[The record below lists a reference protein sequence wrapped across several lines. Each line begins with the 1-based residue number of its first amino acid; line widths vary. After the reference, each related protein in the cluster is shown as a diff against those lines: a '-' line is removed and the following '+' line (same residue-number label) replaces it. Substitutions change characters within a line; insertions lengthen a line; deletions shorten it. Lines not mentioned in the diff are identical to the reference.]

1 MKMNKKAKILMV
13 SASAVLLLVLLGR
26 SCPTSR
32 NETVLV
38 PGEGRERQ
46 PPSGESPPSHA
57 ISKKEGLMASFLD
70 AFNTPIELHGKVVDQ
85 HGDPV
90 PGASVRLT
98 PVDAPHRDSSGS
110 AVTLIS
116 DAEGK
121 FSIKGLH
128 GFSMGVSVSKEG
140 YLHLS
145 PLGGPASSA
154 MVSYAQGA
162 EAGKRHSNPD
172 TPLVLTLHKVGP
184 VEPMVY
190 VDKKRWR
197 LPVDG
202 SPIRIALDS
211 EEGIGSHQIE
221 FRFKSD
227 WNQLPM
233 DNEINLKLFD
243 WTFEAHIPGG
253 GFIWNDSDYHFE
265 APESGYKETIRYHH
279 PASQPREKWKRSQR
293 GRYFVKFSDGTHA
306 RIEFS
311 IDGGSDRRPLYM
323 ASWMNLKPGSRNLAS
338 PEKDGSGFHGGNPE
352 EEQ

>member
-1 MKMNKKAKILMV
+1 MKSKVLWFGAALILIVWIFMRPP
-13 SASAVLLLVLLGR
+13 ASL
-26 SCPTSR
+26 
-32 NETVLV
+32 N
-38 PGEGRERQ
+38 
-46 PPSGESPPSHA
+46 A
-57 ISKKEGLMASFLD
+57 IPIVGFFA
-70 AFNTPIELHGKVVDQ
+70 AYQTPIKLHGKVVDQ

-90 PGASVRLT
+90 PGASITLT
-98 PVDAPHRDSSGS
+98 PTDAPFGDQSRSKM
-110 AVTLIS
+110 TIFS

-121 FSIKGLH
+121 FSVKGLK
-128 GFSMGVSVSKEG
+128 GASMGVRAEKED
-140 YLHLS
+140 YI
-145 PLGGPASSA
+145 PIFRMGGPASSS
-154 MVSYAQGA
+154 MVDYSGNAKT
-162 EAGKRHSNPD
+162 GKQYSNPA

-202 SPIRIALDS
+202 SPVRIALDS
-211 EEGIGSHQIE
+211 ENGNGKHEIE
-221 FRFKSD
+221 FRFVSD
-227 WNQLPM
+227 RIARL
-233 DNEINLKLFD
+233 EKGGEFYASFD

-338 PEKDGSGFHGGNPE
+338 PKKDGSGFHGGNPE